1 MNLVYRNN
9 ELKIRE
15 LQNRLNKKKTEL
27 ALAEQSNKEFK
38 ELTVKTEKAK
48 ETLAETRRTLMKFK
62 SLYDITNEED
72 TKYKQRRL
80 DYLSDFIDK
89 NLGIIFPYDDL
100 KAKIDVD
107 FKYKSQLAELILKDS
122 EGFTYVPK
130 KAEGGLKRH
139 LISFSSSLALAQCMG
154 AHKLYMDEAFNTAHP
169 ENLTKLGEILNELT
183 KTDFQVILVEHQSDI
198 YKDVPRR
205 EIHLS
210 KDPIHKRVVV
220 DEIIDY

>member
-1 MNLVYRNN
+1 MDLIYKNN
-9 ELKIRE
+9 ELKLRE
-15 LQNRLNKKKTEL
+15 LHNKLNKRKTEL

-38 ELTVKTEKAK
+38 ELTVKTTKAK
-48 ETLAETRRTLMKFK
+48 ETLNETRRTLSKFK
-62 SLYDITNEED
+62 NLFDLANEED
-72 TKYKQRRL
+72 SKYKQRRV

-89 NLGIIFPYDDL
+89 NLEIIFPYDDL

-107 FKYKSQLAELILKDS
+107 FKYKSQFAELILTDS
-122 EGFTYVPK
+122 EGFKYVPK

-154 AHKLYMDEAFNTAHP
+154 ANKLYMDEAFNTAHP

-183 KTDFQVILVEHQSDI
+183 KTDFQVVLVEHQSDI

-210 KDPIHKRVVV
+210 KDPIYKRVVV